1 MATVTVNGIELFY
14 EASGPDDAPVIV
26 FAHSIGTDHSIFDA
40 QVAALGD
47 RYRTI
52 RYDLRGHGR
61 SAAFD
66 RAVTIAD
73 LAADQAALLD
83 AFGVAKA
90 HVAGLSI
97 GGMVAQAF
105 AARSP
110 ERVRSLAL
118 MATSAHLPPAQFW
131 HDRAALV
138 RTSGIGAAADLVLP
152 RWFTEPYR
160 ARHPE
165 VIAGFRRRF
174 NQTDPQ
180 GYARCCEAIAAWDHR
195 ERIGATKAPA
205 LIIVGSEDPATPP
218 AMAEELRQHIP
229 GAEMVV
235 ISGAS
240 HIISVE
246 RADAVTAYLAAFL
259 DRQPRTD

>member
-1 MATVTVNGIELFY
+1 MATVAVNGIELFY
-14 EASGPDDAPVIV
+14 EASGPADAPVIV

-66 RAVTIAD
+66 RPVTIAD

-83 AFGVAKA
+83 ALGVAKA

-118 MATSAHLPPAQFW
+118 IATSAHLPPAQFW

-138 RTSGIGAAADLVLP
+138 RTSSIGAAADLVLP

-165 VIAGFRRRF
+165 VIAGFRRRS
-174 NQTDPQ
+174 TRPTRRVTPDA
-180 GYARCCEAIAAWDHR
+180 ARRSQHGTTASGSGRPRPLPSSSSAR
-195 ERIGATKAPA
+195 RI
-205 LIIVGSEDPATPP
+205 
-218 AMAEELRQHIP
+218 
-229 GAEMVV
+229 
-235 ISGAS
+235 
-240 HIISVE
+240 
-246 RADAVTAYLAAFL
+246 
-259 DRQPRTD
+259 RQPRRQWRRNSASIFQAPRWW